1 MQIHWGLAEGRVGGP
16 EDWQTYILVANTNE
30 FNTADITMRFFRQD
44 GPPVVKQFTVL
55 TNSRFTVAVGAA
67 LVPEI
72 TAGSFGVDIT
82 SSVPIVVERA
92 MYGNANGVIW
102 AAGTSATATK
112 LP

>member
-1 MQIHWGLAEGRVGGP
+1 
-16 EDWQTYILVANTNE
+16 VANTNE
-30 FNTADITMRFFRQD
+30 FITADVTMRFYRQD

-55 TNSRFTVAVGAA
+55 TNSRFTVAVGAT

-82 SSVPIVVERA
+82 SSAPIVVERA